1 MAIPPSAIGAP
12 GPIPGFPPAAGAAP
26 SPLPPTFSDTP
37 ALAAGATPFPAAPGA
52 PGATLNA
59 FA

>member
-12 GPIPGFPPAAGAAP
+12 GAIPGFPPAAGAAP
-26 SPLPPTFSDTP
+26 SPMLPTFSDTP
-37 ALAAGATPFPAAPGA
+37 APAAGAAPFPAAPGA
-52 PGATLNA
+52 PGAAFNA